1 MSYFDF
7 DNKRIYYTI
16 EGSGKPLLLLHG
28 NTASS
33 IIDADTEAVV
43 AHAKA
48 IGSFFHKPIEDLKV
62 KLLLTGSAEDE
73 MFPKGH
79 YEELFRNICSKTCM
93 AKSHIF
99 EHDGHPAMMSNME
112 EFISLC
118 ENFFAETDKAE

>member
-43 AHAKA
+43 AHAKT
-48 IGSFFHKPIEDLKV
+48 IGSFFHKPMKI
-62 KLLLTGSAEDE
+62 
-73 MFPKGH
+73 
-79 YEELFRNICSKTCM
+79 
-93 AKSHIF
+93 
-99 EHDGHPAMMSNME
+99 
-112 EFISLC
+112 
-118 ENFFAETDKAE
+118 